1 MWPNRI
7 NKVLEGMALGQAS
20 KTATPPLTTMNSN
33 HQNFQEGRTEDAMCG
48 ETPKSLQEWAALK
61 INQACEFVEEKKYLM
76 IIYGTLKLKIMFHTT
91 GAYARL
97 HV

>member
-1 MWPNRI
+1 M
-7 NKVLEGMALGQAS
+7 
-20 KTATPPLTTMNSN
+20 
-33 HQNFQEGRTEDAMCG
+33 HG
-48 ETPKSLQEWAALK
+48 ETLKSLQECAALG
-61 INQACEFVEEKKYLM
+61 INQACKFVEKKKYLM